1 MYLLCVGVG
10 EGGLHTLMCTCDP
23 ISLFPQGLRG
33 ETCSSRGQQCLDSAS
48 VWTTDYIHT
57 GGVTVCIRT
66 YHVMCKSHLSVD
78 ALFLASV
85 QISSLA
91 LPCTCHCMYVKA
103 GEVLL
108 LLINGIT

>member
-1 MYLLCVGVG
+1 MEFVIIIMQQPSHTETFHMYTIQHYYWYCYSVVCIRIMHMHKKCLLCVGVG
-10 EGGLHTLMCTCDP
+10 EGG
-23 ISLFPQGLRG
+23 G
-33 ETCSSRGQQCLDSAS
+33 
-48 VWTTDYIHT
+48 
-57 GGVTVCIRT
+57 RT

-91 LPCTCHCMYVKA
+91 LPCMCHCTYVKA

-108 LLINGIT
+108 LLNNGIT